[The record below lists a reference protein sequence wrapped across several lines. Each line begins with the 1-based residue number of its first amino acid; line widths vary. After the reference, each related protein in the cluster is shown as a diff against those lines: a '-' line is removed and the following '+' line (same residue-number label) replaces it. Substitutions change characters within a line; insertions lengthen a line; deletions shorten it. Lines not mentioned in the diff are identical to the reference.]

1 MAQVSDPES
10 RLWRVGSG
18 ESGNEIYALVYNDVT
33 RPSRNDLRIGVMET
47 ADLADHIVG
56 THNQV
61 LRKFGRHYKT
71 ALKLD
76 GEE

>member
-1 MAQVSDPES
+1 MAQITDPENH
-10 RLWRVGSG
+10 LWRVGQG

-33 RPSRNDLRIGVMET
+33 RPTRNDVRLGVMET
-47 ADLADHIVG
+47 SDLADKVVN

-61 LRKFGRHYKT
+61 LRKFGRHARM

-76 GEE
+76 D

>member
-1 MAQVSDPES
+1 MAQVTDPEN

-33 RPSRNDLRIGVMET
+33 RPSRNDVLLGSMET
-47 ADLADHIVG
+47 PSLAEQIVN

-61 LRKFGRHYKT
+61 LRKFGRHYKA
-71 ALKLD
+71 ALRLD
-76 GEE
+76 SDE